1 LSGAL
6 EKKRKSQMSDDERV
20 RSFQRKLYQKSKQ
33 EETFRFYVLYDK
45 LCLPYVLR
53 EAYKRCRKN
62 GGSPGVDGVTFASIE
77 DAGVD
82 GFLERIRNE
91 LEQETYRPEMV
102 RRVYIPKA
110 NGKMRP
116 LGIPTIKDR
125 VVQTACKLVIEPI
138 FEADFQD
145 ESYGFRPRRS
155 AGQAVATIREHLK
168 RGYDQVYDADLSSYF
183 DTIPHD
189 KLMKLLEQ
197 RITDKRV
204 LKLIRMWL
212 KTPVRDDDGT
222 ISGGR
227 NSREGTPQGGVI
239 SPLLANIY
247 LNILD
252 KAVNRNNGIY
262 WYHNIKIVRYA
273 DDFILMGRYMPDTIV
288 RYTIGLLERLGL
300 TINTE
305 KSRRIQARK
314 NPFDFLG
321 FTFRHDRDKFGRPFK
336 FWNVTPSVKA
346 EKRLYDNARELLDT
360 HRHWGPQTVSREL
373 NKRISGWFGYYTI
386 PGVSYP
392 MTTAY
397 RMEEKL
403 SYKLHKYYKRKSQ
416 VCRVCPGTVDEAV
429 SLPGLPCGSYLQAEQ
444 FLPGMQYPVQTQK
457 SSLEAKLAGKPFL
470 QAVPRQIQQHWWKAF
485 LIAAGRPATGVTH

>member
-1 LSGAL
+1 MCEA
-6 EKKRKSQMSDDERV
+6 
-20 RSFQRKLYQKSKQ
+20 
-33 EETFRFYVLYDK
+33 TLYDK

-416 VCRVCPGTVDEAV
+416 RKSRFATNGVYKTLVDIF
-429 SLPGLPCGSYLQAEQ
+429 GLVKMTTWP
-444 FLPGMQYPVQTQK
+444 K
-457 SSLEAKLAGKPFL
+457 
-470 QAVPRQIQQHWWKAF
+470 IKAT
-485 LIAAGRPATGVTH
+485 ANV

>member
-300 TINTE
+300 TITPIYGSQL
-305 KSRRIQARK
+305 KW
-314 NPFDFLG
+314 LLY
-321 FTFRHDRDKFGRPFK
+321 RHF
-336 FWNVTPSVKA
+336 
-346 EKRLYDNARELLDT
+346 
-360 HRHWGPQTVSREL
+360 
-373 NKRISGWFGYYTI
+373 
-386 PGVSYP
+386 
-392 MTTAY
+392 
-397 RMEEKL
+397 
-403 SYKLHKYYKRKSQ
+403 
-416 VCRVCPGTVDEAV
+416 
-429 SLPGLPCGSYLQAEQ
+429 
-444 FLPGMQYPVQTQK
+444 
-457 SSLEAKLAGKPFL
+457 
-470 QAVPRQIQQHWWKAF
+470 
-485 LIAAGRPATGVTH
+485 